1 MRKLTVILLS
11 GLMCLMGA
19 VSAFAI
25 TYNEAPMLKTMVAAG
40 EIPSVEERLPEEP
53 KVIEPFK
60 EIGTYGG
67 TLRVFAVNPDAWNEL
82 QPGVVNYMG
91 LFISSRDSQT
101 TEGNVA
107 KGRKWSEDLK
117 TFTIYLRKGLKWS
130 DGFPF
135 TVDDIIFQ
143 LEDVYGNEE
152 LTPVKPSD
160 FSPGKKLMEAEKVD
174 DYTLNLH
181 FAVPYPVF
189 GHIMR
194 TYRSWQTHMYTP
206 KHYLKKWHIKY
217 NPEANKLAKEEGYE
231 NWWEAFT
238 YHAQNFPQQ
247 EDLDLPRMLPWI
259 IEKKTSDMMVFK
271 RNPYYWWVD
280 SAGNQLPYID
290 RIVSPIVDPEV
301 YQLKVISG
309 ETDFASYLQLSL
321 SNYTLYA
328 DNAEKGDY
336 RIIMMP
342 GDITAEVVVSL
353 NLNEHDPVLRK
364 INQDLRFRQA
374 LSVAI
379 NRDDIN
385 ESLFFGKAVPM
396 TTTVL
401 PGCSY
406 YKKEWSEYYSQ
417 YDPGLAN
424 TLLDE
429 MNLTKRD
436 KDGFRLRPDGKTL
449 ELTIEYWQGRS
460 PVSTPA
466 LELIKE
472 YWEAVGVKT
481 TLKPEERA
489 LFNMRQKSSDHGVM
503 EWYAGYMN
511 EMGNFSLPDRFY
523 PPGETS
529 FAYDWGTWLKSDG
542 ESGEE
547 PPEDIK
553 EQYSR
558 ILEWGTTLPGSPEY
572 MELADK
578 IFDFYTKQLW
588 YIGTVGLSP
597 LLYIV
602 KNNLENVPDPHKD
615 IVSLNPAIED
625 FVPQYFFKK

>member
-1 MRKLTVILLS
+1 MRQKLAVILLS
-11 GLMCLMGA
+11 GLICLVGA
-19 VSAFAI
+19 ASAFAI

-40 EIPSVEERLPEEP
+40 DIPRVEERLPEEP

-67 TLRVFAVNPDAWNEL
+67 TFQVFAVNPNAWNDL
-82 QPGVVNYMG
+82 QPGVVSYMG

-101 TEGNVA
+101 TEGNIA
-107 KGRKWSEDLK
+107 KGFGWSEDLK

-130 DGFPF
+130 DGAPF

-152 LTPVKPSD
+152 LTPVKPTD
-160 FSPGKKLMEAEKVD
+160 FGPGGEFMKAERVN

-189 GHIMR
+189 EYIMR
-194 TYRSWQTHMYTP
+194 GYRAWQTHIYNP
-206 KHYLKKWHIKY
+206 KHYLKRWHIKY
-217 NPEANKLAKEEGYE
+217 NPDANKLAKEEGYE
-231 NWWEAFT
+231 YWWEAFK
-238 YHAQNFPQQ
+238 YHAQNFSQQ
-247 EDLDLPRMLPWI
+247 EDLNLPRMLPWI
-259 IEKKTSDMMVFK
+259 IKQKTTSVIVFK

-280 SAGNQLPYID
+280 SAGNQLPYVDGIT
-290 RIVSPIVDPEV
+290 SSIVDPEV
-301 YQLKVISG
+301 YQLRVISG
-309 ETDFASYLQLSL
+309 EADFAYQNLSL

-328 DNAEKGDY
+328 ENAEKGDY
-336 RIIMMP
+336 RIILKP
-342 GDITAEVVVSL
+342 GDVTGEVVLSL
-353 NLNEHDPVLRK
+353 NLNEKDPVLRE

-379 NRDDIN
+379 DRDDIN

-396 TTTVL
+396 AATVN

-406 YKKEWSEYYSQ
+406 YKKEWGEYYAQ

-424 TLLDE
+424 RLLDE
-429 MNLTKRD
+429 IGLTKRD

-449 ELTIEYWQGRS
+449 ELTIEYWQGIN
-460 PVSTPA
+460 PLCTPT

-472 YWEAVGVKT
+472 YWEAVGAKT
-481 TLKPEERA
+481 ILKPQERA
-489 LFNMRQKSSDHGVM
+489 LFNMRQKSSDHGIM
-503 EWYAGYMN
+503 EWSFGYVN
-511 EMGNFSLPDRFY
+511 EVGNFSFPYRFY

-529 FAYDWGTWLKSDG
+529 FAYDWGTWLKSGG

-553 EQYSR
+553 EQYNR
-558 ILEWGTTLPGSPEY
+558 TQEWVATQPGSPEY
-572 MELADK
+572 MELADQ
-578 IFDFYTKQLW
+578 IFDYFTRQLW
-588 YIGTVGLSP
+588 YIGTVGLAP
-597 LLYIV
+597 MCYIA
-602 KNNLENVPDPHKD
+602 KNNLENIPDPNKD
-615 IVSLNPAIED
+615 IVTPFPDVQD
-625 FVPQYFFKK
+625 FAPQYFFKK